1 MVFNFVAP
9 SVASQVRVSL
19 FASLFFLF
27 IFFFLFC
34 ILLNPYLLL
43 FIFGALTSTLVVG
56 PALHVNTLF
65 DIAEQR
71 LQPDCF

>member
-27 IFFFLFC
+27 IFFFFFVLYFTQP
-34 ILLNPYLLL
+34 IPTT
-43 FIFGALTSTLVVG
+43 FHFWRSD
-56 PALHVNTLF
+56 F
-65 DIAEQR
+65 DSGCGS
-71 LQPDCF
+71 CFAC